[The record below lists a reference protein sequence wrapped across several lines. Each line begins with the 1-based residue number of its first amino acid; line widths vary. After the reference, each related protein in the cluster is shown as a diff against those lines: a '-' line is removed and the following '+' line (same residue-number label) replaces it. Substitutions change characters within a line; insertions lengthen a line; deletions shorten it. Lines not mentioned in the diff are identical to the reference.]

1 MRQYEH
7 KCEKFCNLGIC
18 IFNSQTFYGTYLCNF
33 LLFFRYDINNCL
45 FQAAYEKILQECQ
58 CTPYFHWGTDGMNF
72 CRGKSLKCMNKILSR
87 IGQFNIV
94 DGKPCLAAC
103 EDQKNSVSITTSR

>member
-1 MRQYEH
+1 MGDIIYDQPLRR
-7 KCEKFCNLGIC
+7 LVMVR
-18 IFNSQTFYGTYLCNF
+18 IFLYLCNLF
-33 LLFFRYDINNCL
+33 LFTFFRYDINNCL

-58 CTPYFHWGTDGMNF
+58 CTPYFHWGTEGMNF

-87 IGQFNIV
+87 IGQYNIV